1 MDIALTTTIYLFVY
15 DLTTL
20 IISPKIESLLLPIV
34 VSHQCAIFEEKSPP
48 CLGAMDIRM
57 DIIQNCLILHSYSAS
72 LKKGNKKE
80 NKRDGWQELWMRQ
93 IILPDPPRINIQ
105 IPPARPSFTQ

>member
-57 DIIQNCLILHSYSAS
+57 DIIQNCLILIRIQHP
-72 LKKGNKKE
+72 LKKEIKRKIKE
-80 NKRDGWQELWMRQ
+80 MAGKNYGCVR
-93 IILPDPPRINIQ
+93 
-105 IPPARPSFTQ
+105 